1 MTNNY
6 NQRNEIALRILLL
19 LSIIDEPKTVDV
31 IATFDL
37 IITYGKYFQLSNS
50 NLHGENPYY
59 LAELT
64 SRRILINNAIKFL
77 VRNNFIQ
84 IYTTNN
90 GLSYKINKKGISYVN
105 KANSSYSKEYK
116 MVVQNLKKYLKEY
129 TDEQIVEKVSLM
141 RRKWGK

>member
-37 IITYGKYFQLSNS
+37 IITYGKYFHLSNS

-59 LAELT
+59 LAELA
-64 SRRILINNAIKFL
+64 SRRILVNNAIKFL

-90 GLSYKINKKGISYVN
+90 GFSYKINKKGISYVD

-116 MVVQNLKKYLKEY
+116 MIVQNLKKCSKDY
-129 TDEQIVEKVSLM
+129 TDDQIVEKVSLM
-141 RRKWGK
+141 KRKWDK

>member
-59 LAELT
+59 LPHEE
-64 SRRILINNAIKFL
+64 F
-77 VRNNFIQ
+77 
-84 IYTTNN
+84 
-90 GLSYKINKKGISYVN
+90 
-105 KANSSYSKEYK
+105 
-116 MVVQNLKKYLKEY
+116 
-129 TDEQIVEKVSLM
+129 
-141 RRKWGK
+141 